1 MPQTGLQTL
10 PVHVNGVATPAQ
22 EPLWGKW
29 WRFVWTEREVECLV
43 TGGDDTKPIKLVS
56 IGAEMI
62 DSASHKLPA
71 ELPACTCTFSFI

>member
-1 MPQTGLQTL
+1 
-10 PVHVNGVATPAQ
+10 
-22 EPLWGKW
+22 
-29 WRFVWTEREVECLV
+29 VECLV